1 MNNTMDKILKSNQM
15 LHENERLFKTMKGVK
30 NVGRC

>member
-1 MNNTMDKILKSNQM
+1 MNNTMSIITISNQM

>member
-1 MNNTMDKILKSNQM
+1 MSIITISNQM

>member
-1 MNNTMDKILKSNQM
+1 MNNTMSISTISNQM